1 MKIIT
6 LDAILLLSF
15 TAINSNIMKATR
27 TPNVRLQM
35 GLKVRSLILLW

>member
-15 TAINSNIMKATR
+15 TAINSNNMTATR
-27 TPNVRLQM
+27 TSNVRLEM
-35 GLKVRSLILLW
+35 GLEVRSLILL

>member
-1 MKIIT
+1 MKIVT

-15 TAINSNIMKATR
+15 IAININNMTTTR

-35 GLKVRSLILLW
+35 GLKVRSLILF